1 MTWIE
6 RKRVPGAFS
15 HCRKRVGSA
24 CEFVTITVAVILRSL
39 IVSGA
44 KRRSESNLREFDGHF
59 VGVSL
64 GAFVDVGGFP
74 ISPWIERE
82 SSPRS
87 IFEVQETSEF

>member
-1 MTWIE
+1 M
-6 RKRVPGAFS
+6 
-15 HCRKRVGSA
+15 
-24 CEFVTITVAVILRSL
+24 AVILRSL

-44 KRRSESNLREFDGHF
+44 KRRGESNLREFDCHF

-64 GAFVDVGGFP
+64 GASVDVGGFP